1 MAKLVPVGDVDID
14 VDVDVDVDVVVD
26 DYGSTHDE
34 ELVVPLT
41 LMVDHPNSHP
51 SWKTKKLMCAG
62 IIGMT
67 AAVASSALVFYS
79 IMDFSKQAQTEES
92 FLLNASSVGAD
103 NICVAASGPY
113 PEGAF
118 SREEQSDDDDP
129 GMGGPFV
136 SCFSLKENGA
146 IVGHCWSNSYYAD
159 ADAYWSACKPSGFG
173 EGWEF
178 DTGSSDD
185 DTSPFVTCGTPC
197 TAFSSDMPT

>member
-1 MAKLVPVGDVDID
+1 
-14 VDVDVDVDVVVD
+14 
-26 DYGSTHDE
+26 
-34 ELVVPLT
+34 
-41 LMVDHPNSHP
+41 
-51 SWKTKKLMCAG
+51 
-62 IIGMT
+62 MT

-146 IVGHCWSNSYYAD
+146 QS
-159 ADAYWSACKPSGFG
+159 
-173 EGWEF
+173 
-178 DTGSSDD
+178 
-185 DTSPFVTCGTPC
+185 
-197 TAFSSDMPT
+197 

>member
-1 MAKLVPVGDVDID
+1 MPLIINQPKRKYPSIIMATRVVVGEVDIE
-14 VDVDVDVDVVVD
+14 VDVD
-26 DYGSTHDE
+26 DYGSIHDE
-34 ELVVPLT
+34 ELVVPLAT
-41 LMVDHPNSHP
+41 MDRHHGTNTNHPSSSHP

-146 IVGHCWSNSYYAD
+146 QS
-159 ADAYWSACKPSGFG
+159 
-173 EGWEF
+173 
-178 DTGSSDD
+178 
-185 DTSPFVTCGTPC
+185 
-197 TAFSSDMPT
+197 

>member
-1 MAKLVPVGDVDID
+1 MGI
-14 VDVDVDVDVVVD
+14 VVREVD
-26 DYGSTHDE
+26 DYGSVHDE
-34 ELVVPLT
+34 ELEVPVT
-41 LMVDHPNSHP
+41 LMDHKHPSSNP

-67 AAVASSALVFYS
+67 AAVASSALLFYS

-146 IVGHCWSNSYYAD
+146 QS
-159 ADAYWSACKPSGFG
+159 
-173 EGWEF
+173 
-178 DTGSSDD
+178 
-185 DTSPFVTCGTPC
+185 
-197 TAFSSDMPT
+197 